1 MLLHILLALSL
12 QTPGL
17 VQPPTAVLDVQRL
30 IAESTLGKAA
40 TARLRAFQAEQRKA
54 IADKQAEL
62 QQLSR
67 SNAARARI
75 ERAQLDLQRLAQ
87 DAEAALA
94 TLNQQLQEEFDK
106 KLRPIVA
113 ELAEEEHIGIIF
125 EVPHQTIVWVSPAI
139 DVTSKVIERLEAASK
154 PKP

>member
-1 MLLHILLALSL
+1 L
-12 QTPGL
+12 T
-17 VQPPTAVLDVQRL
+17 
-30 IAESTLGKAA
+30 
-40 TARLRAFQAEQRKA
+40 
-54 IADKQAEL
+54 
-62 QQLSR
+62 R

-75 ERAQLDLQRLAQ
+75 ERAQLDLQHLAQ

-113 ELAEEEHIGIIF
+113 EIAEEEHIGIIF

-139 DVTSKVIERLEAASK
+139 DVTSRVIERLEAALK

>member
-1 MLLHILLALSL
+1 MIFHVLLALSL
-12 QTPGL
+12 QTAAL
-17 VQPPTAVLDVQRL
+17 ADPPTAVVNIQRL
-30 IAESTLGKAA
+30 IAESTIGKAA
-40 TARLRAFQAEQRKA
+40 TAQLRAFQAEKQKA
-54 IADKQAEL
+54 LADKQAEL

-67 SNAARARI
+67 ANAARARI

-87 DAEAALA
+87 DAEAAVA
-94 TLNQQLQEEFDK
+94 ALNEQLQEAFDK

-113 ELAEEEHIGIIF
+113 EIAEEEHIGIIL
-125 EVPHQTIVWVSPAI
+125 EIPHQTIVWASPSI

>member
-17 VQPPTAVLDVQRL
+17 AQPPTAVVNVQRL

-40 TARLRAFQAEQRKA
+40 TARLRAFQAEQR
-54 IADKQAEL
+54 
-62 QQLSR
+62 
-67 SNAARARI
+67 
-75 ERAQLDLQRLAQ
+75 
-87 DAEAALA
+87 
-94 TLNQQLQEEFDK
+94 
-106 KLRPIVA
+106 
-113 ELAEEEHIGIIF
+113 AEEEHIGIIF

-139 DVTSKVIERLEAASK
+139 DVTSKVIERLEAALK